1 MRIHVDRSRCVG
13 AGQCA
18 LTAPALFDQGE
29 EDGLVE
35 VLNAEPDDTQ
45 AAAAAMAAR
54 VCPSGTI
61 TVSR

>member
-1 MRIHVDRSRCVG
+1 MKINVDRSRCVG
-13 AGQCA
+13 AGQCV

-35 VLNAEPDDTQ
+35 VLDAEPDDTQ
-45 AAAAAMAAR
+45 AAAARMAAS

-61 TVSR
+61 TLIH

>member
-35 VLNAEPDDTQ
+35 VLIAEPDDTQ

>member
-1 MRIHVDRSRCVG
+1 MRIHVDRNRCVG

-18 LTAPALFDQGE
+18 LTAPALFDQGDD
-29 EDGLVE
+29 DGLVE
-35 VLNAEPDDTQ
+35 VLDAEPDDTQ

-61 TVSR
+61 TLSR

>member
-1 MRIHVDRSRCVG
+1 MKINVDRSRCVG
-13 AGQCA
+13 AGQCV

-35 VLNAEPDDTQ
+35 VLDAEPDDTQ
-45 AAAAAMAAR
+45 AAAAKMAAQ

-61 TVSR
+61 TLIR